1 MGKILN
7 LHLFIPLRENMGNI
21 FNIFLSSVK
30 ECWGR
35 FLMEVVQVLVQEVQQ
50 EVFEPD
56 QAGRPHEQSG
66 TQQSK
71 DEQVKNPLLVDLS
84 YFFGNLQAGWFWS
97 WLTNRIKP
105 KQPKLANSFFVAA
118 PLQWGAWNQPIW
130 IPVERL
136 CTSVLRSC
144 NETFIIFGLNG
155 CLDSVVNTAIVMHW
169 LWFKIRPQKHWSA
182 LFWRMES
189 LKLFFLPLL
198 LSCVV
203 SLM

>member
-1 MGKILN
+1 
-7 LHLFIPLRENMGNI
+7 MGNV
-21 FNIFLSSVK
+21 FNIFLSFVK

-84 YFFGNLQAGWFWS
+84 YFFGNLQASGFWS
-97 WLTNRIKP
+97 RLTNRIKP

-118 PLQWGAWNQPIW
+118 PLQ
-130 IPVERL
+130 
-136 CTSVLRSC
+136 
-144 NETFIIFGLNG
+144 
-155 CLDSVVNTAIVMHW
+155 
-169 LWFKIRPQKHWSA
+169 
-182 LFWRMES
+182 
-189 LKLFFLPLL
+189 
-198 LSCVV
+198 
-203 SLM
+203 

>member
-71 DEQVKNPLLVDLS
+71 DEQVRNPLLVDLS
-84 YFFGNLQAGWFWS
+84 YFLAICRPAGS
-97 WLTNRIKP
+97 GAGSPTGSNQSNP
-105 KQPKLANSFFVAA
+105 NS
-118 PLQWGAWNQPIW
+118 PTP
-130 IPVERL
+130 
-136 CTSVLRSC
+136 
-144 NETFIIFGLNG
+144 
-155 CLDSVVNTAIVMHW
+155 
-169 LWFKIRPQKHWSA
+169 
-182 LFWRMES
+182 S
-189 LKLFFLPLL
+189 L
-198 LSCVV
+198 
-203 SLM
+203 